1 LLITNSINYLFRSRK
16 IVVAAKNTNEL
27 IKVCSE
33 GKIQKIPFFCVHDA
47 GLTEVEPNS
56 FTALAFFGSD
66 QELKPVTGKLR
77 LLKWIKYVFGEHL
90 MRLLIISDNLQLTFL
105 VKQLWMCYMKTQYC
119 IQLKVNKIESNLLI

>member
-1 LLITNSINYLFRSRK
+1 MAVNVLIFMMITKIKNYFFRSRK
-16 IVVAAKNTNEL
+16 IVVEANNTNQL

-33 GKIQKIPFFCVHDA
+33 GKIHKIPFFCVHDA

-77 LLKWIKYVFGEHL
+77 LLK
-90 MRLLIISDNLQLTFL
+90 
-105 VKQLWMCYMKTQYC
+105 
-119 IQLKVNKIESNLLI
+119 